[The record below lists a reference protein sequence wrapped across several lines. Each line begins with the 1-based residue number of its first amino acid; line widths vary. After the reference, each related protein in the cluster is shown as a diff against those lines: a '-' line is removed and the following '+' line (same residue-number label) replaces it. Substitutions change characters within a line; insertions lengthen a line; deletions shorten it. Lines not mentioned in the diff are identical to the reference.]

1 MFKAKRHNLC
11 KVVRDFNYFPSPD
24 SQRLF
29 QFTDYF
35 FSISVLQL
43 ESAYLNVS
51 DLGEN
56 VLSEGGNKVL
66 KVEHHVS
73 SLGVP
78 MTTSGAEF

>member
-1 MFKAKRHNLC
+1 MFKAKRHNFC

-56 VLSEGGNKVL
+56 VLSEGGSKVL
-66 KVEHHVS
+66 KIEQHIS

-78 MTTSGAEF
+78 MTTSVAEF